1 MTARVAPTGRT
12 TTGCNDGTQLGAPT
26 ATAPAFVGA
35 GPRACPRRALLPPP
49 HPHSSGQVP
58 VPAPPRAAGG
68 QGRIGQPQ
76 EVAPTLAIPRVA
88 GSPRR
93 WRGSPG
99 AGRPLV
105 PTTAA
110 SSYNGVNIPMFK
122 CNDSAT
128 VRCTVSPASSP
139 LTLAPSH
146 LQPSHLQPSPTP
158 GSSRQCRTP
167 ARARSSGEFSRFRRR

>member
-1 MTARVAPTGRT
+1 MGHSWAP
-12 TTGCNDGTQLGAPT
+12 
-26 ATAPAFVGA
+26 
-35 GPRACPRRALLPPP
+35 LPPP

-58 VPAPPRAAGG
+58 VPAHDGRPYRHHTRIRRGRSPVPAPPRAAGG
-68 QGRIGQPQ
+68 QGRMGQPPV
-76 EVAPTLAIPRVA
+76 VAPTLAILRVA

-105 PTTAA
+105 PATAA

-139 LTLAPSH
+139 LTLAPSSPATFLTCNLLLPPDCCADVV
-146 LQPSHLQPSPTP
+146 LQAAHDLLADF
-158 GSSRQCRTP
+158 GDLGIVKGAVRRT
-167 ARARSSGEFSRFRRR
+167 EH